1 MTPSTQPAAPPPV
14 VSSTAHGLLRTVVDI
29 GRPTTVSELVA
40 RCNPRPATTTEPD
53 VLRWREREHDL
64 HRAVAELHEAGL
76 VTKQVDK
83 REGRVVHV
91 LWLP

>member
-1 MTPSTQPAAPPPV
+1 MEPAPHPA
-14 VSSTAHGLLRTVVDI
+14 VSPTAHGLLRTVVDL

-40 RCNPRPATTTEPD
+40 RCNPRPATTAEPD
-53 VLRWREREHDL
+53 VARWREREHDL

-76 VTKQVDK
+76 VTQQVEERD
-83 REGRVVHV
+83 GRVAHV